1 MQERRP
7 KITNHMK
14 RLLIVAIAIA
24 ITLNVTAQTT
34 STILPSG
41 KNIPIRLTSEIRSN
55 TKKRATVTPT
65 AIVDADVKDAD
76 GKHILIRRGTP
87 VEIAATIQRAKGV
100 GVGAFIELDFI
111 STQSIDGQ
119 TIRLQGNFIRE
130 GRNNKATALGVG
142 LGVGLLVFPPCLFCL
157 CIKGEKLVVPE
168 NTLVT
173 NVVTND
179 IYRIDI

>member
-1 MQERRP
+1 
-7 KITNHMK
+7 MK

-55 TKKRATVTPT
+55 TRATVTPT

-100 GVGAFIELDFI
+100 GVGAFIELNFI